1 MVLRHLD
8 TFYFRVK
15 EGNKKC
21 VFRCF
26 SDLTTDQMDE
36 VLKNLDEA
44 KVRELCKELGKEL
57 HDLGDKHSII
67 KDNHP
72 IFHSYNPPIPTVPHK
87 PHA

>member
-1 MVLRHLD
+1 
-8 TFYFRVK
+8 
-15 EGNKKC
+15 
-21 VFRCF
+21 
-26 SDLTTDQMDE
+26 MDE

-72 IFHSYNPPIPTVPHK
+72 IFHSYNPPMPTVPHK